1 MKKLIAFVLSSV
13 FLAGS
18 AWAGNVDTYGI
29 GSKATSMGGA
39 FSAYA
44 DDPFAAYYNPAGLS
58 QISSPMASGGLM
70 IIDPNLKAKGYKV
83 DDPEYGD
90 LGPTSFHDDSPN
102 LYVPHLG
109 FAMPVNEKW
118 SVGMAAYAPFGLHLE
133 WDENN
138 SNNLSEYP
146 GAYNSYE
153 SWYQRMVVT
162 PTAAYQIN
170 DKWSL
175 GFGIS
180 LGRSEAGHYYQSRGL
195 TTAAGGN
202 PVDIEGEMDD
212 SVNYSANLG
221 VMYKPIDTV
230 TLGLTYR
237 SKTDADFDGDWE
249 IKGARTQ
256 LNQYVASQG
265 LPAIENWKY
274 DISMDDV
281 DHPDQVQV
289 GVRYQPH
296 ERLSLQAD
304 LVWTNWSTVD
314 KQSIKID
321 DELDPALQTLLASKL
336 NDNNEIVHQRDWED
350 TRQIR
355 LGIEW
360 QARDVLALRGGYFYD
375 PSPIPDDT
383 FDITWADADKKT
395 YSLGFGWDIAE
406 SWVLDGV
413 LQYTT
418 TEQDRDIGGESVN
431 LNDSYS
437 DDAQVSTKAEGEIWG
452 YGLTVSYKF

>member
-153 SWYQRMVVT
+153 SWYQRMV
-162 PTAAYQIN
+162 
-170 DKWSL
+170 
-175 GFGIS
+175 
-180 LGRSEAGHYYQSRGL
+180 
-195 TTAAGGN
+195 
-202 PVDIEGEMDD
+202 
-212 SVNYSANLG
+212 
-221 VMYKPIDTV
+221 
-230 TLGLTYR
+230 
-237 SKTDADFDGDWE
+237 
-249 IKGARTQ
+249 
-256 LNQYVASQG
+256 
-265 LPAIENWKY
+265 
-274 DISMDDV
+274 
-281 DHPDQVQV
+281 
-289 GVRYQPH
+289 
-296 ERLSLQAD
+296 
-304 LVWTNWSTVD
+304 
-314 KQSIKID
+314 
-321 DELDPALQTLLASKL
+321 
-336 NDNNEIVHQRDWED
+336 
-350 TRQIR
+350 
-355 LGIEW
+355 
-360 QARDVLALRGGYFYD
+360 
-375 PSPIPDDT
+375 
-383 FDITWADADKKT
+383 
-395 YSLGFGWDIAE
+395 
-406 SWVLDGV
+406 
-413 LQYTT
+413 
-418 TEQDRDIGGESVN
+418 
-431 LNDSYS
+431 
-437 DDAQVSTKAEGEIWG
+437 
-452 YGLTVSYKF
+452 